1 MTPSSFRVT
10 PSTQLITGEKEIPF
24 LDRVL
29 EYAERALRPSALQ
42 TDKHGVTHERIEQFS
57 ELKLLNH
64 LAPPEFG
71 GAAVDRTTDRRL
83 HEAIA
88 GACLNTWLVWA
99 QHGPM
104 VGRLAEAHAAGRELP
119 ELGYEILRG
128 RVLVGAAVSDVR
140 KFPDHFI
147 EAVHNRGSWTFSGT
161 VSWVSGWGLN
171 TVLTVAAVERA
182 TRTVVTALVPVT
194 SEIRPVGLGLSAV
207 HGSRTERV
215 KLADVVVPDEYV
227 IDRVPLAT
235 YRTKDFGV
243 ASDARPHH
251 FGLAE
256 TVLAELDVSTPAA
269 RQVAQAWRPRIAQL
283 RADAYGLSDA
293 AKQSGDDRHRAGDRL
308 RIKAEVGEALST
320 LTRALLISRA
330 GRGIQSDDTAQLHAR
345 SALFLLV
352 QGQTSDVREVQL
364 NRIALEGTEERT

>member
-1 MTPSSFRVT
+1 MPPNSFRVAPNT
-10 PSTQLITGEKEIPF
+10 HSIATEKATPF

-29 EYAERALRPSALQ
+29 EYSESALRPSALQ
-42 TDKHGVTHERIEQFS
+42 TDKHGVTHERIGQLS
-57 ELKLLNH
+57 DLRLLNH
-64 LAPPEFG
+64 LAPLEFG

-99 QHGPM
+99 QHAPM

-140 KFPDHFI
+140 KFPDHFV

-182 TRTVVTALVPVT
+182 TRAVVTALVPVT
-194 SEIRPVGLGLSAV
+194 SDIRPMGLGLSAV
-207 HGSRTERV
+207 HGSHTERV
-215 KLADVVVPDEYV
+215 KLMDVVVPDEYV

-256 TVLAELDVSTPAA
+256 TVLAELDVSPPAA
-269 RQVAQAWRPRIAQL
+269 RQVAHAWRPRIAQL
-283 RADAYGLSDA
+283 RTEAYGLSDA
-293 AKQSGDDRHRAGDRL
+293 ARQSGDDRHRAGDRL
-308 RIKAEVGEALST
+308 RIKASVGEALST

-364 NRIALEGTEERT
+364 NRIALQGTEERT